1 MNNNHTS
8 KQETVGEAIR
18 DIAHHEH
25 NFALADNST
34 NHIGDLVVYGTIYLL
49 ENFFLLFGLTGYLY
63 CWLLLQSLA

>member
-1 MNNNHTS
+1 MSNNHTS

-34 NHIGDLVVYGTIYLL
+34 NHIGDLVVYGTVYLSC
-49 ENFFLLFGLTGYLY
+49 NFIFCHLV
-63 CWLLLQSLA
+63 

>member
-1 MNNNHTS
+1 MSKNHTS

-34 NHIGDLVVYGTIYLL
+34 NHLVISLFMAPFIFLHFYFLYLV
-49 ENFFLLFGLTGYLY
+49 
-63 CWLLLQSLA
+63 